1 MPGSAASSGA
11 TSPIESSSI
20 DALTNQVE
28 KGKVKFLIQTGG
40 KKYHCVLKDRVA
52 HQERVERQKAALST
66 ASSSAASVNSGE
78 SSP

>member
-52 HQERVERQKAALST
+52 HERQKAALST